1 MAEVARKHPRAI
13 VCLLSALRVHGL
25 TTQSPFELWVAIPNK
40 SRAPRLDYPPLR
52 VVRFSGVGLTD
63 GIEEHPIDGVVV
75 RVTSV
80 ARTVADCFKFRN
92 KIGLDV
98 ALEALRETWAAR
110 RVTMDELWRCA
121 VQFRVANVMRPYM
134 ESLS

>member
-1 MAEVARKHPRAI
+1 MAEVARKHPQAL

-40 SRAPRLDYPPLR
+40 SRAPRIDYPPLR

-63 GIEEHPIDGVVV
+63 GFEEHPIDGVVV

-80 ARTVADCFKFRN
+80 ARIVAACLKSRN
-92 KIGLDV
+92 KIGLDL
-98 ALEALRETWAAR
+98 ALDALGEAWAAR
-110 RVTMDELWRCA
+110 RVTM
-121 VQFRVANVMRPYM
+121 
-134 ESLS
+134 